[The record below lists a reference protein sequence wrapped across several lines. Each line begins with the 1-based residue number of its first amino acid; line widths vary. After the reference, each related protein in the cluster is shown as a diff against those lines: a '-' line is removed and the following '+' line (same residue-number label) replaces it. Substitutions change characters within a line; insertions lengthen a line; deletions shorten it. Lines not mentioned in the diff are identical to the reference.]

1 MDINYFDL
9 VIGGIIL
16 LLGLKGVINGFF
28 KELFGLIGI
37 VGGVF
42 VASRVAEDVGTYLSD
57 LIFHFQNQ
65 SAVTFTGFLVTL
77 AVFWAIMVA
86 IGLIFKKLSSA
97 SGLGMVDRLFGFVLG
112 ASKFFLIIA
121 MIAYALN
128 NIEVI
133 RKNLEKPMQNSILF
147 PILVQ
152 TGSYIMHMEDA
163 PELKELKKSHQ
174 ELQEKVSKTINNQ
187 VEEHIEKKAQE
198 ITKEIKEQIDTQ
210 KHGH

>member
-1 MDINYFDL
+1 MELNYFDL
-9 VIGGIIL
+9 IIGGIIL
-16 LLGLKGVINGFF
+16 LLGLKGIINGFF

-42 VASRVAEDVGTYLSD
+42 VASRVAEDVGVYLSD
-57 LIFHFQNQ
+57 LLFHFQNQ

-77 AVFWAIMVA
+77 ALFWAIMVA
-86 IGLIFKKLSSA
+86 IGLVFKKLSSA
-97 SGLGMVDRLFGFVLG
+97 SGLGLVDRFFGFILG

-133 RKNLEKPMQNSILF
+133 RKNIEKPLHNSILF

-152 TGSYIMHMEDA
+152 TGSYIMHIENA
-163 PELKELKKSHQ
+163 PELKNLKQTHQ
-174 ELQEKVSKTINNQ
+174 DIQKKVSQTIDEHVKEEIKEKTQEVKEEIKEHLD
-187 VEEHIEKKAQE
+187 VEEH
-198 ITKEIKEQIDTQ
+198 
-210 KHGH
+210 GH